1 MNTPKAKCPRCRA
14 IRTILLSV
22 LLGGAAGFAVLKL
35 GGSQN
40 DSMLATF
47 FGAIAPLLW
56 LARKNRI
63 RREDAE

>member
-1 MNTPKAKCPRCRA
+1 MKTPEEKCPRCRV
-14 IRTILLSV
+14 IRTILLSL

-35 GGSQN
+35 GGSQT

-47 FGAIAPLLW
+47 FGAITPLLW

-63 RREDAE
+63 RRADPE

>member
-1 MNTPKAKCPRCRA
+1 MKTFEAKCPLCRA
-14 IRTILLSV
+14 IRTILLSF
-22 LLGGAAGFAVLKL
+22 LLGGAAGFAALKL

-63 RREDAE
+63 RREDPE

>member
-1 MNTPKAKCPRCRA
+1 MPALQGDQNDFAVCVCWVA
-14 IRTILLSV
+14 
-22 LLGGAAGFAVLKL
+22 AAGFAVLKL

-63 RREDAE
+63 RREDPE

>member
-1 MNTPKAKCPRCRA
+1 MKTREEKCPRCRA

-22 LLGGAAGFAVLKL
+22 LLGGAAGFAALKL

-56 LARKNRI
+56 LARKNPI
-63 RREDAE
+63 RDEDPE